1 MQLDPGAVAQ
11 IARTM
16 QLDPGAVAQIARTYH
31 GYYKVDS
38 GKGGG
43 GQVLRYDNDFQE
55 DGGSSLEINCEKGI
69 IVIKLRTP
77 HRGKTE
83 VEKDGVDYKTLHQ
96 VFKDPRCFFLPAIVK
111 PKRRS
116 SRELS
121 GEDKLNEGPLVFT
134 LSAYKD
140 PARQMPVVPRVPING
155 IIGPGLMQGG
165 IQDLGAPLSG
175 GLGLRVPTDS
185 KSIGPRVPCGAG
197 PPQVAQHTAAKNRKI
212 EQQAFM
218 KTVEVNDGNKSME
231 NNLPQSMVKVIGPA
245 RPDPALLP
253 PESVDQHLQ
262 TVDQLYRTKTRTE
275 LNYLKRKQELDR
287 DRLKKRAELSHKDK
301 IEGYNS
307 YLGSLPEFNEQ
318 RKINWS
324 KH

>member
-1 MQLDPGAVAQ
+1 
-11 IARTM
+11 M

-31 GYYKVDS
+31 GYYRVDP
-38 GKGGG
+38 GKDYGRH

-55 DGGSSLEINCEKGI
+55 DGGSSLEINCDQGI

-83 VEKDGVDYKTLHQ
+83 VEKDNVDYKTLHQ

-116 SRELS
+116 SREMS

-155 IIGPGLMQGG
+155 IIGPGLIQGG
-165 IQDLGAPLSG
+165 IQDLGAPLCG
-175 GLGLRVPTDS
+175 GLGLRVPTDN

-197 PPQVAQHTAAKNRKI
+197 PPQVVQNTPAKSRKI
-212 EQQAFM
+212 DQQAFM
-218 KTVEVNDGNKSME
+218 KTVEANDD
-231 NNLPQSMVKVIGPA
+231 NNSMVKHLLQPEVKVFGPA

-253 PESVDQHLQ
+253 PESVDHHLQ

-275 LNYLKRKQELDR
+275 LNYLKRKQDLDR

-307 YLGSLPEFNEQ
+307 YLGSLSEFNEQ